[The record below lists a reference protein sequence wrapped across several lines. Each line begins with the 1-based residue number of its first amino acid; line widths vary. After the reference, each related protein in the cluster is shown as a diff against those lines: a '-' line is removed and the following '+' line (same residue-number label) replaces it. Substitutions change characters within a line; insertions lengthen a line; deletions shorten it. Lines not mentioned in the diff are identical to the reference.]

1 MSRSLAKH
9 KTDCSILTIDFGIT
23 KERLK
28 ALEGVNVVTLPCVN
42 KRFFIPF
49 ISYKKIS
56 FIVKNADIIH
66 LMGHWTVINIFV
78 YLFAKYY
85 KKPYVICPA
94 GALVIYGRSKTFKRI
109 YDFLIGKRILR
120 NASRVIAITKDEFA
134 QIRSYGINNKR
145 IVLIPNGI
153 NPENYTE
160 EDDVK
165 FRYKFKLGD
174 NPFILF
180 VGGLRTIKGPD
191 LLLKAFNNIKDE
203 YKDYNLVF
211 AGNDRG
217 SLSELRK
224 IVNRCDLEKRVHFI
238 GYVDGIWKSKA
249 YHAAELLCIPSRH
262 EAMSIVVLEGGIT
275 STPVLAT
282 DQCGLNEIS
291 NIGGGI
297 VVPVSLES
305 IEKGIRKML
314 SKPDNLKEIG
324 EKLYKYVNE
333 QFIWDVLISKY
344 LDLYRCILNED

>member
-1 MSRSLAKH
+1 MRVLNIDMTLAPVEGGGTTERTFQMSRSLAKH
-9 KTDCSILTIDFGIT
+9 KTECSILTIDFDIT

-42 KRFFIPF
+42 KRFFVPF
-49 ISYKKIS
+49 ISYRKIS

-134 QIRSYGINNKR
+134 QIRSYGISNNR

-153 NPENYTE
+153 NPENYIE
-160 EDDVK
+160 KDDVK
-165 FRYKFKLGD
+165 FRYKFKLGE

-224 IVNRCDLEKRVHFI
+224 IVNRCDLKR
-238 GYVDGIWKSKA
+238 YQNW
-249 YHAAELLCIPSRH
+249 
-262 EAMSIVVLEGGIT
+262 
-275 STPVLAT
+275 
-282 DQCGLNEIS
+282 
-291 NIGGGI
+291 
-297 VVPVSLES
+297 
-305 IEKGIRKML
+305 
-314 SKPDNLKEIG
+314 
-324 EKLYKYVNE
+324 
-333 QFIWDVLISKY
+333 
-344 LDLYRCILNED
+344 